1 VTEPTTTTEHPE
13 PVKRAVE
20 RYGWV
25 PDLPDFRDYRYTVP
39 EHVAANLPPSADLR
53 QILPNGIYD
62 QGDLGSCTANAIGVA
77 VEAARITARAATT
90 IPSRLFIYYNERRIE
105 RTINS
110 DAGASLRDGIKTV
123 AKQGVCDETLW
134 PYDIEQFTVRPPA
147 EAYQAALAHRVTAYE
162 RIGADL
168 DAMRG
173 ALAAGHG
180 FVIGFTVYTS
190 FESTRVAKTGVVNL
204 PTSREKALGGHAV
217 YTCGYDD
224 VSQRFLVRNSWGSDW
239 GLDGYF
245 TVPYAY
251 WSNPAL
257 AGDRWAITA
266 IA

>member
-1 VTEPTTTTEHPE
+1 MTEPTPAEHPT
-13 PVKRAVE
+13 PAKRAVE

-25 PDLPDFRDYRYTVP
+25 PDLPDYRDHRYAVP
-39 EHVAANLPPSADLR
+39 AHVAANLPPSVDLR
-53 QILPNGIYD
+53 QQLPAGLYD

-77 VEAARITARAATT
+77 IEAARIAIGAQTS

-105 RTINS
+105 RTIDS
-110 DAGASLRDGIKTV
+110 DAGAMIRDGIKTV

-134 PYDIEQFTVRPPA
+134 PYNIDQFTLCPP
-147 EAYQAALAHRVTAYE
+147 EQAYTAALAHRVTAYQ
-162 RIGADL
+162 RISSDL
-168 DAMRG
+168 NSMRG

-180 FVIGFTVYTS
+180 FVIGFTVYNS
-190 FESTRVAKTGVVNL
+190 FESTRVANTGVVNL
-204 PTSREKALGGHAV
+204 PTAREKALGGHAV

-224 VSQRFLVRNSWGSDW
+224 VSQRFLVRNSWGPEW